1 MSKTFFDHQQAA
13 RVRTRWALFGFM
25 VAILLTVVSVGIVTG
40 FALYGFSQYGDE
52 QTVFRIQRHWQSI
65 SLASGVALG
74 IILIAGLIRHVQMMK
89 GPEHVMTAMGGW
101 RVPPDTSDGELRQL
115 RNVVEEMSI
124 ASGIPV
130 PETYVLN
137 ERGINACAVGMDVDR
152 AAVGVT
158 FGALATFNRDELQG
172 VIAHE
177 FSHILHGDMRLNTRL
192 ISWLAGLFTIS
203 ELGTMLIHWGG
214 AIASQPR
221 RSKDDNSGA
230 LGLVFIV
237 FGIAVW
243 VCGSIGLFFGKILQA
258 AISRQREYLAD
269 AAAVQFTRNPVG
281 IANALRKLGKG
292 GARGKMAHAESM
304 ECAHMMFGNLNAMRL
319 TGLMATHPPLP
330 RRIRQVDPS
339 WDGTYLDAGP
349 VALQSQQGPPPI
361 PQKARKAFSTG
372 AAAMGL
378 MDQVGM
384 PSSAAMLEARAWL
397 NRLPETVLDAAH
409 DDAGAQALVY
419 RLLLQDRD
427 DVFEI
432 QAKGLTDREE
442 PVVLESL
449 QKILQALPEI
459 SEADRLPLLDL
470 CIPALRAL
478 EPHRREAFA
487 ERIRELIAAD
497 GQVNLFE
504 LAVRRIVFSALESE
518 REARARR
525 GGRIH
530 IHSAAREVNVLLST
544 LSRIGADNQG
554 QAEESFEAARNRMI
568 GYHGRIK
575 LELLPSADCGL
586 QAFNE
591 ACETLAKL
599 APAFQQRLILAGLAA
614 VAVDGEI
621 RAPELNAF
629 RAAAASLNIPVSP
642 ALRVSAPEEAVS

>member
-25 VAILLTVVSVGIVTG
+25 VAILLTVVSVGFVTG
-40 FALYGFSQYGDE
+40 FGLYGFSQFGEDDS
-52 QTVFRIQRHWQSI
+52 VFRINEHWQAI
-65 SLASGVALG
+65 AIASGTALA

-89 GPEHVMTAMGGW
+89 GPEHVMTSMGGW
-101 RVPPDTSDGELRQL
+101 RVPPDTSDGELKQL
-115 RNVVEEMSI
+115 RNVVEEMAI

-158 FGALATFNRDELQG
+158 FGALATFTRDELQG

-203 ELGTMLIHWGG
+203 ELGTMLIHWGS

-230 LGLVFIV
+230 IGLVFIA
-237 FGIAVW
+237 FGVAVW
-243 VCGSIGLFFGKILQA
+243 ICGSIGLFFGKILQA

-269 AAAVQFTRNPVG
+269 AAAVQFTRNPAG

-292 GARGKMAHAESM
+292 GARGKLTHAESM
-304 ECAHMMFGNLNAMRL
+304 ECAHMMFGNLNALRL
-319 TGLMATHPPLP
+319 SGLLATHPPLP

-339 WDGTYLDAGP
+339 WDGSYLDAGP
-349 VALQSQQGPPPI
+349 VALRPQQGPPPI
-361 PQKARKAFSTG
+361 PHQARKAFAAG

-384 PSSAAMLEARAWL
+384 PSSEAMREARAWL
-397 NRLPETVLDAAH
+397 GRLPQTVLAAAP

-432 QAKGLTDREE
+432 QAKGLMDREE
-442 PVVLESL
+442 PVILETL

-459 SEADRLPLLDL
+459 DEADRLPLLDL

-497 GQVNLFE
+497 GKVNLFE
-504 LAVRRIVFSALESE
+504 LAVRRIVFAALESE
-518 REARARR
+518 QEARARR
-525 GGRIH
+525 GNRIH
-530 IHSAAREVNVLLST
+530 INNAGQEVNILLST
-544 LSRIGADNQG
+544 LSRLGADNQS

-568 GYHGRIK
+568 GYHGRVQ
-575 LELLPSADCGL
+575 LELLPADDCEL
-586 QAFNE
+586 QAFND

-621 RAPELNAF
+621 RPAELNAF

-642 ALRVSAPEEAVS
+642 ALRVSATEET